1 VHSSTG
7 GESNNL
13 TTLTMVFILVGVVK
27 GVFICFAL
35 MAVCYRYSDHTYI
48 SAVKLF
54 ILIILKTT
62 WILLKFLAFADTL
75 KKTSNTIDLL
85 FSFIF

>member
-1 VHSSTG
+1 MLIIYYGIFTSSLHVHSSTG
-7 GESNNL
+7 GESKNL

-48 SAVKLF
+48 SAVKL
-54 ILIILKTT
+54 LLNILKTT
-62 WILLKFLAFADTL
+62 
-75 KKTSNTIDLL
+75 
-85 FSFIF
+85 

>member
-1 VHSSTG
+1 MPTSAYCGIYTSSLHVHSSTG
-7 GESNNL
+7 GESKNL

-54 ILIILKTT
+54 THNTKNHLNFYTK
-62 WILLKFLAFADTL
+62 LL
-75 KKTSNTIDLL
+75 DL
-85 FSFIF
+85 F